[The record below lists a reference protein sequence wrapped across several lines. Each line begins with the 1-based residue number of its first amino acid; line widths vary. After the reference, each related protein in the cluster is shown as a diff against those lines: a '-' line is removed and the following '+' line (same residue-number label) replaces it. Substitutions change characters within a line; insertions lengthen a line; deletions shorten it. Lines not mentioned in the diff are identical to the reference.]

1 MFYHPLG
8 SMLRLMLRLM
18 DVCSVLAS
26 LDALPEFGH
35 LVWSV
40 MDLMVLL
47 FFLWLL
53 LKTFLGETSVLDG
66 FVSSDAILAPSSQI
80 LVPRLENSDS
90 ARFNSLFFSEIL
102 IEDSNGR

>member
-1 MFYHPLG
+1 MSYHPLG

-18 DVCSVLAS
+18 DVCFVLAS
-26 LDALPEFGH
+26 LDALPEFGR

-40 MDLMVLL
+40 MDLIVLL

-66 FVSSDAILAPSSQI
+66 
-80 LVPRLENSDS
+80 
-90 ARFNSLFFSEIL
+90 LFDLLQYQHQAANIWF
-102 IEDSNGR
+102 RV